1 MRLPISNWHPF
12 SYRFGVIAAY
22 CSKFGHL
29 AFSSHSLGL
38 RDLGVRARHACRTRC
53 ECLVFDYVFCRF
65 PLDFCAQFLHV
76 DVSECAA
83 CDCAFRFLSSVRI
96 VLFLIAVL
104 SSVLSSFVDMQNG
117 L

>member
-1 MRLPISNWHPF
+1 MISYAEYRLK
-12 SYRFGVIAAY
+12 RL
-22 CSKFGHL
+22 K
-29 AFSSHSLGL
+29 
-38 RDLGVRARHACRTRC
+38 GVRARHACRTRC
-53 ECLVFDYVFCRF
+53 VCLVFDYVFCRF